1 MIYDLTFL
9 STYDEQICDQ
19 ICENVIKAIFHFFPL
34 TVDNEENVYVNC
46 RSPHQTQNSLKPKR
60 H

>member
-9 STYDEQICDQ
+9 STYDEQ